1 MVISQII
8 DALSLGSPDR
18 RTVNETHWLTF
29 LTLSAIL
36 LRFVFFF
43 SYCLHPSLFLSLLLY
58 HVKVAGRALGDVV
71 RKLGDRVLPEMIPVL
86 NDGLSLSHPPEMRQG
101 VCLGL
106 AEVLACATKKQ
117 LEDYLDIVVW
127 LCLRSRLI

>member
-1 MVISQII
+1 M
-8 DALSLGSPDR
+8 P
-18 RTVNETHWLTF
+18 F
-29 LTLSAIL
+29 
-36 LRFVFFF
+36 
-43 SYCLHPSLFLSLLLY
+43 SLFLYDSQ
-58 HVKVAGRALGDVV
+58 VAGRALGDVV

-127 LCLRSRLI
+127 LCFLAQFFFRFLLFIFTSFFCV